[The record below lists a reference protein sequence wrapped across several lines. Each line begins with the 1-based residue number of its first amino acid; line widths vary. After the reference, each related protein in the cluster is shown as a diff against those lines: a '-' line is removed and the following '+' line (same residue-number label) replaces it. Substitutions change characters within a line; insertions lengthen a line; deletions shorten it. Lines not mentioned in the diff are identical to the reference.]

1 MSPKITSVQLN
12 RKAYVYVR
20 QSTPTQILLHHESTE
35 RQYQLRQ
42 RAIDLGWAP
51 TQVEVID
58 EDQGRSGQ
66 TAAHRS
72 GFQRLIAEVGLGQV
86 GVVLMLE
93 ASRLARNNGDWY
105 QLIEICAVSRTLIAD
120 EQAVYD
126 PRDPNDRLLLGV
138 KGTLSE
144 AELFTL
150 RTRLYEGRWNKARK
164 GTLLFPLPVGYVRG
178 SDGGWELD
186 PDQLVR
192 ERLRYV
198 FEAFRR
204 CGVARS
210 VVVDLKQQGWE
221 LPAHVAKRENYG
233 ALVWKAPTLSA
244 VIRILSNPAYAGA
257 YVYGRWEYSGETRSP
272 TTGKARPHLRCAA
285 DWPVCIHNHHDAY
298 LSWEEYVHNRA
309 QLRHNWYREGQRGAA
324 REGTA
329 LLQGIVA
336 CGICGRK
343 MSVQHHAARERRAPT
358 YLCAQGYHDGERH
371 ICQSMT
377 AQPVDAAVV
386 AAFLDAVAP
395 LQLAVAVQVL
405 DQIEGQIAVEQ
416 RQWELQ
422 VEQARYAAR
431 LAQRQYEAVDP
442 ENRLVARELERRW
455 NDQLERVAQVERA
468 YTQAAQQAHWQ
479 LSPEERVALRDL
491 AQNLP
496 AIWAAAST
504 TNRERKQLLRSAITT
519 VQLDGQREAGQIEV
533 QIHWR
538 SGTITRLM
546 LVRPAPGAGS
556 LKTPA
561 AAVELIHQLAPTQ
574 TYTEIAEQL
583 NAAGWRSAFGR
594 PFTAQHVGYVCRRD
608 GLGKG
613 QGRSSRPGVAALG
626 RSGHHVTEGRG
637 AALG

>member
-1 MSPKITSVQLN
+1 MSSKISTAQLN

-35 RQYQLRQ
+35 RQYHLRQ
-42 RAIDLGWAP
+42 RALDLGWAP
-51 TQVEVID
+51 TQIEIID

-72 GFQRLIAEVGLGQV
+72 GFQRLVAEVGLGQV

-105 QLIEICAVSRTLIAD
+105 QLIEICGVSRTLIAD

-126 PRDPNDRLLLGV
+126 PREPNDRLLLGV

-164 GTLLFPLPVGYVRG
+164 GTLVFPLPVGYVRN
-178 SDGGWELD
+178 SDGGWDLD
-186 PDQLVR
+186 PNQVVR
-192 ERLRYV
+192 ERLHAI
-198 FEAFRR
+198 FDTFRR
-204 CGVARS
+204 VGVARS
-210 VVVDLKQQGWE
+210 VVVDLKQHGWDI
-221 LPAHVAKRENYG
+221 PARVATRENYG
-233 ALVWKAPTLSA
+233 TLVWKTPTLSA
-244 VIRILSNPAYAGA
+244 VIRLLSNPAYAGA

-272 TTGKARPHLRCAA
+272 TTGKARAHQRGAA

-298 LSWEEYVHNRA
+298 LSWEEYVQNRE
-309 QLRHNWYREGQRGAA
+309 QLRHNWYREGQRGAV

-329 LLQGIVA
+329 LLQGIVS
-336 CGICGRK
+336 CGICGRN

-358 YLCAQGYHDGERH
+358 YLCAQGYQDGERQ

-377 AQPVDAAVV
+377 ARPVDAAVV

-395 LQLAVAVQVL
+395 LQLDVAVQVL
-405 DQIEGQIAVEQ
+405 DQIEQQIAIER

-422 VEQARYAAR
+422 IEQAHYAAR
-431 LAQRQYEAVDP
+431 LAQRQYDSIDP
-442 ENRLVARELERRW
+442 ENRLVARTLERRW
-455 NDQLERVAQVERA
+455 NEQLERVAQLERA
-468 YTQAAQQAHWQ
+468 YAQAAQNAHWQ
-479 LSPEERVALRDL
+479 LSPGERAALRDL

-496 AIWAAAST
+496 AIWAATTT

-519 VQLDGQREAGQIEV
+519 VQLEGQREAGQIEV
-533 QIHWR
+533 LIHWR

-546 LVRPAPGAGS
+546 VVRPAPGAGS

-561 AAVELIHQLAPTQ
+561 AAVEVIHQLAPTQ
-574 TYTEIAEQL
+574 TYAEIAEQL
-583 NAAGWRSAFGR
+583 NAAGWRSAFGQ

-608 GLGKG
+608 GVGNG
-613 QGRSSRPGVAALG
+613 DRRSS
-626 RSGHHVTEGRG
+626 
-637 AALG
+637 